1 MKKVLMMVVVAMMT
15 AMSMSLT
22 SCAEQEE
29 GESNEDWILRNVI
42 NGPAWHVDM
51 ILDDNGRWVRW
62 EDAELFNFN
71 VKFSASKHNY
81 KAEKFYY
88 KDGVADESTR
98 EKYDSND
105 NTLYAIKDA
114 KIIEGMV
121 DGKHFFRITLHKE
134 VSSIMEC
141 SLYFYK
147 ENKTYE
153 VRMTR

>member
-1 MKKVLMMVVVAMMT
+1 MKKVLMMVTVAMMT

-42 NGPAWHVDM
+42 NGAAWHVDM
-51 ILDDNGRWVRW
+51 IQNSDGSWVRW
-62 EDAELFNFN
+62 EDAALFNFN
-71 VKFSASKHNY
+71 VKFSASKHNF

-98 EKYDSND
+98 EKYDEND

-121 DGKHFFRITLHKE
+121 DGKNFFRITLHKE
-134 VSSIMEC
+134 VSSVMEC

-153 VRMTR
+153 VKMTR